1 MNTQPKRAE
10 TSMSDAARK
19 AQNEYTRRYRKE
31 HPERVREWNRRYW
44 QKKAMAQAAPVP
56 AGKEVTED

>member
-1 MNTQPKRAE
+1 MTTKAKQPE

-56 AGKEVTED
+56 SGEEVTED

>member
-1 MNTQPKRAE
+1 MNTQPKHQE

-19 AQNEYTRRYRKE
+19 AQNAYTRRYRKE

-56 AGKEVTED
+56 SGEEVTED

>member
-10 TSMSDAARK
+10 TIMSDEARK

-56 AGKEVTED
+56 SGEEVTED